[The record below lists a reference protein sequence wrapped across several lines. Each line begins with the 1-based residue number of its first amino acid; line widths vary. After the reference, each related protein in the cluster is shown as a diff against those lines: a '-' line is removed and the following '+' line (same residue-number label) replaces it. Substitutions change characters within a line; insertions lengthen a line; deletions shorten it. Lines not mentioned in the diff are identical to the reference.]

1 MDLSIPVADEVKLN
15 VRHLPGGDGRP
26 FLLVHGLGSNA
37 RMWDE
42 VAERLAADG
51 HPVYAVDMR
60 GHGDSDSPEDGYD
73 NGTAVADLAAVC
85 RELGLT
91 GILLAGHSWGG
102 NVSMRLAVEHPE
114 LVTALALVDGGWVN
128 LTDTASWEACAEHVK
143 QRRPDTTGTT
153 EEAMRALLRALHPS
167 WSQTAIEANM
177 ADMRVGP
184 DGLLMPRLPTARFL
198 LLVRSMYEDPPAR
211 WYPEVKV
218 PVMLLN
224 AIPPASPWWERWVR
238 HWAAGAE
245 EAIPLSDS
253 RWYAGADHNLHAEQP
268 DRLADDLLDLART
281 VGPLIPAGS

>member
-1 MDLSIPVADEVKLN
+1 MDLSILVDDAVKLN
-15 VRHLPGGDGRP
+15 VRHRPGGNRRP

-42 VAERLAADG
+42 VADRLVAAG

-73 NGTAVADLAAVC
+73 NGTAVADLATVC
-85 RELGLT
+85 QEIGLT
-91 GILLAGHSWGG
+91 DILLGGHSWGG
-102 NVSMRLAVEHPE
+102 NVSMRLSVEHPA
-114 LVTALALVDGGWVN
+114 LVSGLALVDGGWVN
-128 LTDTASWEACAEHVK
+128 LNDTASWEDCAEQVR
-143 QRRPDTTGTT
+143 QRRPDVTGTT
-153 EEAMRALLRALHPS
+153 VENMRALLRALHPS
-167 WSQTAIEANM
+167 WSATAIEANL

-184 DGLLMPRLPTARFL
+184 DGMLVPRLPTARFL
-198 LLVRSMYEDPPAR
+198 LLVRSMYEDPPAH
-211 WYPEVKV
+211 WYPRVKV

-253 RWYAGADHNLHAEQP
+253 RWYVGVDHNIHAEQP
-268 DRLADDLLDLART
+268 ERLAGDLLDLART
-281 VGPLIPAGS
+281 VDPPLPGRS